1 MPNAQCTMHNA
12 QCTMHN
18 AQCPMPNAQCTCQT
32 TMLHGPHLCW
42 WVWLASLLFAAFAPL
57 HVARCNCASLSLSYQ
72 FFHPDWLH
80 GWLQLPVIT
89 GQVAKN
95 VMEWIKIPGNLLPA
109 RAGLSHSDIRWIGA
123 ECFRNARKLSLF
135 CSQAGLP
142 PNLDAACWKKG
153 MRWISLRIRKRKKRE
168 EVNMAANQETPR
180 AELSSSLCRWVNLAI
195 YYSDQGGEHCLH
207 LLHWLHCLH
216 CL

>member
-1 MPNAQCTMHNA
+1 MHKHMSNYNA
-12 QCTMHN
+12 
-18 AQCPMPNAQCTCQT
+18 
-32 TMLHGPHLCW
+32 
-42 WVWLASLLFAAFAPL
+42 VWTASLLMSLACKLALCSFCPSAGCNVHLFRWVTISFIKIGFMAGFSYPL
-57 HVARCNCASLSLSYQ
+57 
-72 FFHPDWLH
+72 
-80 GWLQLPVIT
+80 IT

-142 PNLDAACWKKG
+142 PNLDAACWKK
-153 MRWISLRIRKRKKRE
+153 RDEVNIVAYQETQKKRE

-207 LLHWLHCLH
+207 WLHWLHSTLFT
-216 CL
+216 LFVNIVYTLSTA